1 MEAIVAHAHLQEAA
15 LSFMGKLFLRLL
27 IVNAVLQFVTTRM
40 RAGRVQ
46 DEGAAEALWAAY
58 PVRVIVNA
66 FVWSLMISTIG
77 RLLRPLR
84 GRRA

>member
-1 MEAIVAHAHLQEAA
+1 MR
-15 LSFMGKLFLRLL
+15 KLFLRLL
-27 IVNAVLQFVTTRM
+27 IVNAAVQFITTRM
-40 RAGRVQ
+40 RAGRVE
-46 DEGAAEALWAAY
+46 DEGAAEAMWAVY

-66 FVWSLMISTIG
+66 LIWSLMLSTLG